1 LIYIIFSHKNY
12 IFHRKSLISF
22 YQFKAKV
29 YFCMQFSEKM
39 THNYEEL
46 IKGFELRL
54 RTLISGYRSL
64 QEKNAILVSE
74 LERRQND
81 LMLAHREIL
90 ELRQNYDHLR
100 MARTLAA
107 TDEEKAESKKRI
119 EKMVREI
126 DKCLALL
133 DE

>member
-1 LIYIIFSHKNY
+1 
-12 IFHRKSLISF
+12 
-22 YQFKAKV
+22 
-29 YFCMQFSEKM
+29 M
-39 THNYEEL
+39 
-46 IKGFELRL
+46 
-54 RTLISGYRSL
+54 

>member
-1 LIYIIFSHKNY
+1 
-12 IFHRKSLISF
+12 
-22 YQFKAKV
+22 
-29 YFCMQFSEKM
+29 MQFSEKM

-54 RTLISGYRSL
+54 RALISGYRSL

>member
-1 LIYIIFSHKNY
+1 M
-12 IFHRKSLISF
+12 
-22 YQFKAKV
+22 
-29 YFCMQFSEKM
+29 YFCKQFSDKM
-39 THNYEEL
+39 THNYEDL
-46 IKGFELRL
+46 IKGFVLRL
-54 RTLISGYRSL
+54 RTLISGYKSL
-64 QEKNAILVSE
+64 QEKNAFLVSE

-100 MARTLAA
+100 MARTLAN
-107 TDEEKAESKKRI
+107 TDAEKAESKKRI
-119 EKMVREI
+119 DKMVREI

>member
-1 LIYIIFSHKNY
+1 
-12 IFHRKSLISF
+12 
-22 YQFKAKV
+22 
-29 YFCMQFSEKM
+29 MQFSEKM

-46 IKGFELRL
+46 IKGFELGL

>member
-1 LIYIIFSHKNY
+1 
-12 IFHRKSLISF
+12 
-22 YQFKAKV
+22 
-29 YFCMQFSEKM
+29 M
-39 THNYEEL
+39 THNYEDL
-46 IKGFELRL
+46 IKGFGLRL
-54 RTLISGYRSL
+54 RTLISGYKSL

-107 TDEEKAESKKRI
+107 TDAEKAESKKRI
-119 EKMVREI
+119 DKMVREI

>member
-1 LIYIIFSHKNY
+1 M
-12 IFHRKSLISF
+12 
-22 YQFKAKV
+22 
-29 YFCMQFSEKM
+29 YFCKQFSEKM
-39 THNYEEL
+39 TNRYEEL
-46 IKGFELRL
+46 IKSFEIRL
-54 RTLISGYRSL
+54 RTLFSKYRSL

-107 TDEEKAESKKRI
+107 TDAEKAESKKRI
-119 EKMVREI
+119 DKMVREI

>member
-1 LIYIIFSHKNY
+1 
-12 IFHRKSLISF
+12 
-22 YQFKAKV
+22 
-29 YFCMQFSEKM
+29 M
-39 THNYEEL
+39 THNYEDL
-46 IKGFELRL
+46 IKDFELRL
-54 RTLISGYRSL
+54 GTFISCYKSL
-64 QEKNAILVSE
+64 QEKDAILVSE

-107 TDEEKAESKKRI
+107 TDAEKAESKKRI
-119 EKMVREI
+119 DKMVREI

>member
-1 LIYIIFSHKNY
+1 
-12 IFHRKSLISF
+12 
-22 YQFKAKV
+22 V
-29 YFCMQFSEKM
+29 YFCKQFSDKM
-39 THNYEEL
+39 THNYEDL

-54 RTLISGYRSL
+54 RTLISGYKSL

-107 TDEEKAESKKRI
+107 TDAEKAESKKRI
-119 EKMVREI
+119 DKMVREI